1 MRSLD
6 SLIRLNK
13 FQLDDKKRRLADIR
27 LLTTQIGESLALL
40 EAELEREQAVA
51 AVDPALGA
59 SFTAYRAS
67 AAARRTSMLE
77 SIARLE
83 EEIES
88 INEEILSAFQDLKR
102 YETARDERLRVRTAR
117 RTKTE
122 EDFAAEISLRRAGMK
137 GH

>member
-13 FQLDDKKRRLADIR
+13 FHLDDKKRRLADVR
-27 LLTTQIGESLALL
+27 LLTAQIGESLALL
-40 EAELEREQAVA
+40 EADLEREQAVA
-51 AVDPALGA
+51 AQDPALNA
-59 SFTAYRAS
+59 TFTAFRAG
-67 AAARRTSMLE
+67 ALARRTSMLE

-83 EEIES
+83 EETES

-102 YETARDERLRVRTAR
+102 YETARDERLRVRAAKR
-117 RTKTE
+117 SKME

-137 GH
+137 GP